1 MNLEKTMRLTNL
13 FDFYGVLLTE
23 KQKNYMAMYYEDDLS
38 LGEIAEQFAVS
49 RQAIYDNIR
58 RTEKMLED
66 YESKLQL
73 YEKFLKRQSCIE
85 EMQKLLSEQSG
96 HQKLKEIIARLDSI
110 E

>member
-23 KQKNYMAMYYEDDLS
+23 KQRNYMAMYYEDDLS

-66 YESKLQL
+66 YEVKLQL
-73 YEKFLKRQSCIE
+73 YAKFLKRQACIE
-85 EMQKLLSEQSG
+85 EIQKLFLQHPE
-96 HQKLKEIIARLDSI
+96 HQKLKEILMQLEAI

>member
-1 MNLEKTMRLTNL
+1 MDIEKNMRLIAL

-23 KQKNYMAMYYEDDLS
+23 KQKTYIELYYEDDLS
-38 LGEIAEQFAVS
+38 LGEIAEQYEVS

-66 YESKLQL
+66 YEKKLGLFEKYSKRKQL
-73 YEKFLKRQSCIE
+73 
-85 EMQKLLSEQSG
+85 
-96 HQKLKEIIARLDSI
+96 LKEIQAELRQVSGHESLKQMIQQFESI